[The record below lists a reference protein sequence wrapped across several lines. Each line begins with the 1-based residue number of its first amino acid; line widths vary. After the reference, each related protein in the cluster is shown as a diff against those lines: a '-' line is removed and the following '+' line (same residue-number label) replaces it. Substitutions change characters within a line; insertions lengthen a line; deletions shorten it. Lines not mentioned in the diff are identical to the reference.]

1 MSKRRPVTELIHQLE
16 RGSIIHGY
24 IKSAGNSCRQFAS
37 INHTARIPRN
47 VFPSDPPSRSIF
59 LLSGRVADQDGRS
72 QGRDRPSSSHP
83 RTFASLFPNYAKLHE
98 IRSVYTWDRWPVAR
112 RGFFDDEK
120 FISSGRFKRK
130 KERRGEETAAVSLAR
145 PFRYVR
151 ILKYLRPLE
160 PRRPFVLAPERNRR
174 APPSAFCATVEGL
187 RVAAAAIQ
195 MPFQLPRGLRS
206 PSGNSNTLRALMSA
220 LISRICPVSP

>member
-98 IRSVYTWDRWPVAR
+98 IRSEIYVRSLTRGSPRFFR
-112 RGFFDDEK
+112 RRK
-120 FISSGRFKRK
+120 IHFKRTIQAEK
-130 KERRGEETAAVSLAR
+130 GEERRGDSGR
-145 PFRYVR
+145 KSR
-151 ILKYLRPLE
+151 
-160 PRRPFVLAPERNRR
+160 
-174 APPSAFCATVEGL
+174 
-187 RVAAAAIQ
+187 AAI
-195 MPFQLPRGLRS
+195 S
-206 PSGNSNTLRALMSA
+206 VHKNS
-220 LISRICPVSP
+220 